1 MVDPEWADPQRSE
14 AARVELYALL
24 ERVGAKGVYYDGA
37 CSMRLPVW
45 SVGMAGGGD
54 YKGYAYRPSAHW
66 LGAVTG
72 DALDQIDRG
81 ASQIIFTSR
90 RLEGDWF
97 LYFHHWP

>member
-1 MVDPEWADPQRSE
+1 
-14 AARVELYALL
+14 
-24 ERVGAKGVYYDGA
+24 
-37 CSMRLPVW
+37 
-45 SVGMAGGGD
+45 MAGGGD